1 MESSAMSTLAALM
14 RTTLL
19 LALLPSVVVG
29 QETPVA
35 ATDDAD
41 ALERGRALA
50 ESFGASELDAV
61 WNAFTP
67 AMEDVFGDAASFRAF
82 RRQIA
87 DELGVEAE
95 VVSET
100 VVEEQGYRTYVR
112 TASFEKVEP
121 AVAWR
126 WTLDDAG
133 RVAGLR
139 YGPGEPAPSD
149 YDDYETRAD
158 MRLPFRGTW
167 TVAWG
172 GRTLEDNYHAA
183 FPDQRYAYDFLV
195 QEDGS
200 THRGQGDANADYL
213 CFGRAVVAPA
223 DGSVVAAVDGV
234 PDQTPGEM
242 NPDAPLGNHVILDH
256 GNHEVSFVAH
266 LQNGSVAVEAGQR
279 VEAGDVIGAC
289 GNSGN
294 SSEPHLHHHL
304 QRTATFHGGRGGEG
318 LPIQYRDY
326 VADGERTAR
335 GEPTRGQ
342 HLRPAE

>member
-1 MESSAMSTLAALM
+1 MPTLASLLRA
-14 RTTLL
+14 TLL
-19 LALLPSVVVG
+19 LALLPYIVVG
-29 QETPVA
+29 QEAPGSP
-35 ATDDAD
+35 TDDAD
-41 ALERGRALA
+41 VLERGRSLA
-50 ESFGASELDAV
+50 ESFYASELDAV

-67 AMEDVFGDAASFRAF
+67 QMKDVFGDAASFRAF

-87 DELGVEAE
+87 DELGAE
-95 VVSET
+95 TAVVSET
-100 VVEEQGYRTYVR
+100 VVAEQSYRTYVR

-139 YGPGEPAPSD
+139 YGPGEPAPSEFE
-149 YDDYETRAD
+149 DYETRAD

-167 TVAWG
+167 VVAWG
-172 GRTLEDNYHAA
+172 GRTLENNYHAA
-183 FPDQRYAYDFLV
+183 YPDQRYAYDFV
-195 QEDGS
+195 VRQGGS
-200 THRGQGDANADYL
+200 THRGEGVDNEDYH
-213 CFGRAVVAPA
+213 CFGRPVVAPA
-223 DGSVVAAVDGV
+223 DGLVIAAVDGV
-234 PDQTPGEM
+234 RDQTPGDM

-256 GNHEVSFVAH
+256 GNDEHSFLAH
-266 LQNGSVAVEAGQR
+266 LRNGSVAVENGER

-304 QRTATFHGGRGGEG
+304 QRDATFHAGRGGEG
-318 LPIQYRDY
+318 LPIQYQDY
-326 VADGERTAR
+326 VADGQRTAR

-342 HLRPAE
+342 HVRPAD